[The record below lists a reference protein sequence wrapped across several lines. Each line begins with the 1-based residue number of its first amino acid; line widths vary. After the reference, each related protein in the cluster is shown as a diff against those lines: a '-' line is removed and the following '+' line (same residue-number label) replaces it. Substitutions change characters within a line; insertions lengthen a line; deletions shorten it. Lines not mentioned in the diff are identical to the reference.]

1 MKNVPYSTQY
11 WFQSQNFT
19 RDSKFKNWKFSPCQG
34 PWLAHTKDPM
44 TPTKPEGTKWFET
57 IKWVG

>member
-1 MKNVPYSTQY
+1 MKNDYPVLIPN
-11 WFQSQNFT
+11 QNFT
-19 RDSKFKNWKFSPCQG
+19 RDSKFKNWKFSP
-34 PWLAHTKDPM
+34 WLVHTKDPM